1 MERRYHNRVRNS
13 YYWGLG
19 SILQLVSCVSS
30 IVVDS
35 LLASRGFFPRVPQFL
50 LLQHGNF
57 QFVIEIEDK

>member
-1 MERRYHNRVRNS
+1 MERRYHSRVRSS

-19 SILQLVSCVSS
+19 SILKLVSCLGS

-35 LLASRGFFPRVPQFL
+35 LLASRGFFPQVPQFL

-57 QFVIEIEDK
+57 QFVVEIEDK